1 MKVEIRKKCFSKYS
15 LLLLAIIV
23 FASCQKKDIGRFDT
37 VTDYIYFDI
46 PYQLNKYGEQTDYR
60 LDSLFYSFALDNI
73 DVKDTVINVVV
84 KIVGVPVDE
93 DRAYTVELVQD
104 ETTATNEDWNAG
116 ILNKRFIP
124 AGAITDTIHIRVRR
138 NEILQDEWHQITLKI
153 VPNENFQEGYADLQ
167 SVRVTFSDI
176 LVEPDWWSTFSRVF
190 GPFYREVYLEWIN
203 LYTLGAD
210 PTLHP
215 NNNEPLYWNNM
226 PPYYYTGAWG
236 VLDMYINRLKTYFK
250 DNDIYPDGDTTKEPI
265 RLPA

>member
-104 ETTATNEDWNAG
+104 ETTATNEDWDAG
-116 ILNKRFIP
+116 ILNNRFIP

-153 VPNENFQEGYADLQ
+153 
-167 SVRVTFSDI
+167 FSGRICRFAVCESDFFRYLGGTG
-176 LVEPDWWSTFSRVF
+176 LV
-190 GPFYREVYLEWIN
+190 VYLFQGFWAF
-203 LYTLGAD
+203 LSGSLSGMD
-210 PTLHP
+210 
-215 NNNEPLYWNNM
+215 
-226 PPYYYTGAWG
+226 
-236 VLDMYINRLKTYFK
+236 
-250 DNDIYPDGDTTKEPI
+250 
-265 RLPA
+265 